1 MKIVDDVDALI
12 GAAGKSLCHI
22 HQQFYLAV
30 MLLAVTAVL
39 NGQFDDNFNI
49 VAKTS
54 RRNELVLLLAMKRN
68 KEALELSKQLPDDE
82 ALSHYLRATCLNR
95 MEQPIE
101 AYEELKKAF
110 KMDPSL
116 KRTAELDGDVN
127 DLLLDKQHNK

>member
-1 MKIVDDVDALI
+1 MLAISLPPDLI
-12 GAAGKSLCHI
+12 I
-22 HQQFYLAV
+22 RIF
-30 MLLAVTAVL
+30 
-39 NGQFDDNFNI
+39 NPIFWFNFAI
-49 VAKTS
+49 AKTS